1 MIQIVIGFSVALL
14 IAVAAHR
21 AGALLPSGAFAT
33 VIVGTLTFGW
43 GGLTPAILLVLF
55 FVSSSALT
63 RYRRGRKT
71 SLSPGFSKGG
81 RRDYGQVFANG
92 MLAAGFSFMYG
103 IQGNEVWLAGIIG
116 ALAAVTADTWGTELG
131 VLSNRTPR
139 LLTTGARVPPGTS
152 GGVTLPGTAAGLA
165 GAGLIGL
172 TAALFEQNAL
182 WIIIGGLAGML
193 GMFLDSLLGATV
205 QVMYYCPHCEVHTE
219 QHPQH
224 RCGTQT
230 SRVRGISWVNNDVV
244 NLFASSIGALSAIFL
259 WILTT

>member
-1 MIQIVIGFSVALL
+1 MIQIVIGFSVATL
-14 IAVAAHR
+14 IAVGAYGAR
-21 AGALLPSGAFAT
+21 ALSLSGAFAT

-43 GGLTPAILLVLF
+43 GGLTPAVLLVLF
-55 FVSSSALT
+55 FVSSTALT

-92 MLAAGFSFMYG
+92 ILAAVCSFMYG
-103 IQGNEVWLAGIIG
+103 VQDNEIWLAGIVG

-131 VLSNRTPR
+131 VLSNRMPR
-139 LLTTGARVPPGTS
+139 LLTTGAHVPPGTS
-152 GGVTLPGTAAGLA
+152 GGVTLPGSVAGFA

-172 TAALFEQNAL
+172 AAALFDQNAL
-182 WIIIGGLAGML
+182 WLIVGVLAGML
-193 GMFLDSLLGATV
+193 GMFLDSLLGATI
-205 QVMYYCPHCEVHTE
+205 QVMYHCPQCEVNTE

-244 NLFASSIGALSAIFL
+244 NLLASSMGALSAIVL
-259 WILTT
+259 WIMMT

>member
-1 MIQIVIGFSVALL
+1 MIQIVIGFSVATL
-14 IAVAAHR
+14 IAVGAYGAR
-21 AGALLPSGAFAT
+21 ALSRSGAFAT

-43 GGLTPAILLVLF
+43 GGLTPAILMVLF
-55 FVSSSALT
+55 FVSSTALT
-63 RYRRGRKT
+63 RYRRGRKA

-92 MLAAGFSFMYG
+92 ILAAVCSFMYG
-103 IQGNEVWLAGIIG
+103 VQGNEVWLAGIVG

-139 LLTTGARVPPGTS
+139 LLTTGAHVPPGTS
-152 GGVTLPGTAAGLA
+152 GGVTVPGSAAGFA

-172 TAALFEQNAL
+172 AAALFEQNAL
-182 WIIIGGLAGML
+182 WLILGVLAGMF
-193 GMFLDSLLGATV
+193 GMFFDSLLGATI
-205 QVMYYCPHCEVHTE
+205 QVMYHCPHCEVNTE

-244 NLFASSIGALSAIFL
+244 NLLASSMGALSAIIL
-259 WILTT
+259 WTMTP

>member
-1 MIQIVIGFSVALL
+1 MMQIVIGFSVATL
-14 IAVAAHR
+14 IAI
-21 AGALLPSGAFAT
+21 GAYGGKALSPSGALAT

-55 FVSSSALT
+55 FVSSTALT

-71 SLSPGFSKGG
+71 TLSPGFSKGG
-81 RRDYGQVFANG
+81 RRDYGQVLANG
-92 MLAAGFSFMYG
+92 TLAAVCSLMFGV
-103 IQGNEVWLAGIIG
+103 QGDEVWLAGIVG

-139 LLTTGARVPPGTS
+139 LLTTGAHVPPGTS
-152 GGVTLPGTAAGLA
+152 GGVTLPG
-165 GAGLIGL
+165 
-172 TAALFEQNAL
+172 
-182 WIIIGGLAGML
+182 
-193 GMFLDSLLGATV
+193 S
-205 QVMYYCPHCEVHTE
+205 YCPHCEVHTE

-244 NLFASSIGALSAIFL
+244 NLFASSMGALSAMVL
-259 WILTT
+259 WIMIT

>member
-1 MIQIVIGFSVALL
+1 MIQIVIGFSVATL
-14 IAVAAHR
+14 IAVGAYGAR
-21 AGALLPSGAFAT
+21 ALSLSGAFAT

-43 GGLTPAILLVLF
+43 GGLTPAVLLVLF
-55 FVSSSALT
+55 FVSSTALT

-92 MLAAGFSFMYG
+92 ILAAVCSFMYG
-103 IQGNEVWLAGIIG
+103 VQGNEIWLAGIVG

-139 LLTTGARVPPGTS
+139 LLTTGAHVPPGTS
-152 GGVTLPGTAAGLA
+152 GGVTFPGSAAGFA

-172 TAALFEQNAL
+172 AAALLELNAL
-182 WIIIGGLAGML
+182 WLIVGGLAGML
-193 GMFLDSLLGATV
+193 GMFLDSLLGATI
-205 QVMYYCPHCEVHTE
+205 QVMYHCPHCEVNTE

-224 RCGTQT
+224 KCGTQT

-244 NLFASSIGALSAIFL
+244 NLL
-259 WILTT
+259 

>member
-1 MIQIVIGFSVALL
+1 MIQIVIGFSVATL
-14 IAVAAHR
+14 IAVAAYGAR
-21 AGALLPSGAFAT
+21 ALLPSGALAT

-63 RYRRGRKT
+63 RYRRGRKS

-92 MLAAGFSFMYG
+92 ILAAVCSFMYG
-103 IQGNEVWLAGIIG
+103 VQGDAVWLAGIIG

-131 VLSNRTPR
+131 VLSNKTPR

-152 GGVTLPGTAAGLA
+152 GGVTFPGTVAGFA
-165 GAGLIGL
+165 GAGLIGA
-172 TAALFEQNAL
+172 TAALFELNVQ
-182 WIIIGGLAGML
+182 WIIVGCLAGIL

-205 QVMYYCPHCEVHTE
+205 QVMYYCPRCEVHTE

-244 NLFASSIGALSAIFL
+244 NLLASSVGALSAMFFL
-259 WILTT
+259 FLST

>member
-1 MIQIVIGFSVALL
+1 MIQIVIGFSVATL
-14 IAVAAHR
+14 IAVGAYGAR
-21 AGALLPSGAFAT
+21 ALSLSGAFAT

-43 GGLTPAILLVLF
+43 GGLTPAVLLVLF
-55 FVSSSALT
+55 FVSSTALT

-92 MLAAGFSFMYG
+92 ILAAVCSFMYG
-103 IQGNEVWLAGIIG
+103 VQGNEIWLAGIVG

-131 VLSNRTPR
+131 VLSNRMPR
-139 LLTTGARVPPGTS
+139 LLTTGAHVPPGTS
-152 GGVTLPGTAAGLA
+152 GGVTFPGSAAGFA

-172 TAALFEQNAL
+172 AAALLELNAL
-182 WIIIGGLAGML
+182 WLIVGGLAGML
-193 GMFLDSLLGATV
+193 GMFLDSLLGATI
-205 QVMYYCPHCEVHTE
+205 QVMYHCPHCEVHTE

-244 NLFASSIGALSAIFL
+244 NLLASSMGALSAIVL
-259 WILTT
+259 WIMMT